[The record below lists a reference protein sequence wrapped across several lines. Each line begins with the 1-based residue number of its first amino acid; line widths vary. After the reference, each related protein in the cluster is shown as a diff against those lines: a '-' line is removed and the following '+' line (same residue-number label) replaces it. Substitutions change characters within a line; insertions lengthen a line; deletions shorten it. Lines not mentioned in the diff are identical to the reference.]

1 MVSNLPSRHHSD
13 SPTDLTRQQCG
24 GQGYT
29 GPTCCA
35 SGSVCT
41 FGNSWYSQ
49 CLPGSAAPS
58 SLSSSVQQPPTTSRT
73 SSSSTRPVTSA
84 VVSSSSNT
92 PVITVTPTVSATAT
106 RSQVPGGA
114 STTASFTGNPFE
126 GVQLWAN
133 RYYSSEVHTLAIP
146 TMTGAMATKAAA
158 VAKVPSFQW
167 LDRNVTIETL
177 LVDTLGD
184 IRKANQAGAN
194 PPYAA
199 QIVVYNLPDRD
210 CAAHASNGEFS
221 IANNGANNYK
231 NYVDNI
237 RKKLIEYSDVRT
249 ILVIEPDS
257 LANMVT
263 NMGVAKCA
271 GAASSYKELTKYT
284 MKTLDL
290 PHVAQ
295 YLDAGHA
302 GWLGWPANME
312 PAAKLF
318 ADLYKDAGK
327 PASVRGLAT
336 NVANYN
342 SWSLTTAPGYTTP
355 NPNFDE
361 KRYVTAFRPL
371 LEAQGFPAQFIT
383 VSLPLPHDTQSTL
396 TPRCRTRAVPASS
409 PRARS
414 SGATGATP
422 SAPAS
427 DPAPPPTRA
436 SPSRTPLSG
445 SSPVASATAPATRRL
460 PATTRSAACPTRSSP
475 RPRPASGSRPT
486 LSSCSPTPTLPFKR
500 RTLWQRWSDGPRQ

>member
-1 MVSNLPSRHHSD
+1 
-13 SPTDLTRQQCG
+13 
-24 GQGYT
+24 
-29 GPTCCA
+29 
-35 SGSVCT
+35 
-41 FGNSWYSQ
+41 
-49 CLPGSAAPS
+49 
-58 SLSSSVQQPPTTSRT
+58 
-73 SSSSTRPVTSA
+73 
-84 VVSSSSNT
+84 
-92 PVITVTPTVSATAT
+92 
-106 RSQVPGGA
+106 
-114 STTASFTGNPFE
+114 
-126 GVQLWAN
+126 
-133 RYYSSEVHTLAIP
+133 
-146 TMTGAMATKAAA
+146 MTGAMATKAAA

-167 LDRNVTIETL
+167 LDRNVTVETL

-184 IRKANQAGAN
+184 IRRANQAGAN

-210 CAAHASNGEFS
+210 CAAHASNGEFA
-221 IANNGANNYK
+221 IANNGVNNYK

-271 GAASSYKELTKYT
+271 GAASTYKELTKYT
-284 MKTLDL
+284 MNQLDL

-302 GWLGWPANME
+302 GWLGWPANIE

-327 PASVRGLAT
+327 PKAVRGLAT

-342 SWSLTTAPGYTTP
+342 AWSLSSAPAYTTP

-383 VSLPLPHDTQSTL
+383 DQGRSGKQPTGQLEWGHWCNAVGTGFGPRPSTNTGLAIQDAFVWIKPGGECDGTSDTT
-396 TPRCRTRAVPASS
+396 A
-409 PRARS
+409 ARYDTFC
-414 SGATGATP
+414 GMPDALK
-422 SAPAS
+422 
-427 DPAPPPTRA
+427 PAPEAGQWFQAYFEQLLTNA
-436 SPSRTPLSG
+436 N
-445 SSPVASATAPATRRL
+445 PA
-460 PATTRSAACPTRSSP
+460 
-475 RPRPASGSRPT
+475 
-486 LSSCSPTPTLPFKR
+486 F
-500 RTLWQRWSDGPRQ
+500 